1 MAMTSRERVQRAI
14 NHLPTDRVPVDLG
27 GTSCSCIHAKE
38 VYPIREALG
47 LPPVVPEVID
57 PMMFI
62 STPEEDMRQALGV
75 DCVGIYTKGTLFGY
89 RNENYK
95 SWNLPDGTEVKMGG
109 GFQCTYGED
118 GSVYAYPEGDLTA
131 APSARMTKTGFYFDN
146 IVRQEDLDAKE
157 IWDGRE
163 DYKDQYSVF
172 TDQDIKDIKEQV
184 DYYWNHTEYSMIGN
198 YWNGG
203 IGDNLHFPGAWLK
216 NPKGVRNIPD
226 FFMYMNF
233 EPDYFLEAFD
243 MITDITLK
251 NLEIYNQIAGDKIDV
266 MVHTGTDFAHQ
277 HGLLISNAKYN
288 ELFAPFH
295 KKVNDWI
302 HTHTNW
308 KTFMHCCGSV
318 VNLLP
323 DIIRAGFDIINPVQV
338 SADNMDP
345 RVLKD
350 KFGKDIVFWGGGCDP
365 QHVMPQG
372 TPEEVYEQTR
382 KNAAIFSEN
391 GGFVGGHV
399 HNLQYGV
406 PAENLLDEIK
416 ALKDTVP
423 QAK

>member
-1 MAMTSRERVQRAI
+1 
-14 NHLPTDRVPVDLG
+14 
-27 GTSCSCIHAKE
+27 
-38 VYPIREALG
+38 
-47 LPPVVPEVID
+47 
-57 PMMFI
+57 
-62 STPEEDMRQALGV
+62 
-75 DCVGIYTKGTLFGY
+75 
-89 RNENYK
+89 
-95 SWNLPDGTEVKMGG
+95 
-109 GFQCTYGED
+109 
-118 GSVYAYPEGDLTA
+118 
-131 APSARMTKTGFYFDN
+131 
-146 IVRQEDLDAKE
+146 
-157 IWDGRE
+157 
-163 DYKDQYSVF
+163 
-172 TDQDIKDIKEQV
+172 
-184 DYYWNHTEYSMIGN
+184 
-198 YWNGG
+198 
-203 IGDNLHFPGAWLK
+203 
-216 NPKGVRNIPD
+216 
-226 FFMYMNF
+226 
-233 EPDYFLEAFD
+233 
-243 MITDITLK
+243 
-251 NLEIYNQIAGDKIDV
+251 

-372 TPEEVYEQTR
+372 TP
-382 KNAAIFSEN
+382 
-391 GGFVGGHV
+391 
-399 HNLQYGV
+399 YGV
-406 PAENLLDEIK
+406 PAENFLAEIK